1 MALVT
6 ITDAHLAYG
15 HHALLDGADLAIEAG
30 ERIALIGRNG
40 SGKSTLLRTM
50 ARLQQARG
58 GALTLAD
65 EHAGEQVETDALALS
80 ARWRALRVRRAAIA
94 V

>member
-15 HHALLDGADLAIEAG
+15 HHALLDGVDLAIEAG

-40 SGKSTLLRTM
+40 
-50 ARLQQARG
+50 
-58 GALTLAD
+58 
-65 EHAGEQVETDALALS
+65 
-80 ARWRALRVRRAAIA
+80 
-94 V
+94 